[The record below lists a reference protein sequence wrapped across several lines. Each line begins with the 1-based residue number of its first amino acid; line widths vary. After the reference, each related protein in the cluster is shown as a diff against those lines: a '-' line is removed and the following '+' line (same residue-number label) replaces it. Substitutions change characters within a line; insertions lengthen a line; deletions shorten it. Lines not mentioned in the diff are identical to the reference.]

1 MQYTKDE
8 INAYNGINPLN
19 KVMPSQYAKM
29 NNAQNKARI
38 EINTPA
44 RTQIYTEVLYNHMQY
59 FDDRKAEGSSET
71 DGWTER

>member
-1 MQYTKDE
+1 MHK
-8 INAYNGINPLN
+8 IKPGLKSIH
-19 KVMPSQYAKM
+19 V
-29 NNAQNKARI
+29 
-38 EINTPA
+38 PA

>member
-1 MQYTKDE
+1 
-8 INAYNGINPLN
+8 
-19 KVMPSQYAKM
+19 M
-29 NNAQNKARI
+29 NNAQNKGRI